1 MRGGKRSST
10 RRYVRN
16 DRRGEMA
23 ALWDHRRG
31 RDVRELMALLDR
43 AARAKGE
50 RREAAIAMLQEF
62 ENVNAT
68 ATG

>member
-1 MRGGKRSST
+1 
-10 RRYVRN
+10 
-16 DRRGEMA
+16 MA